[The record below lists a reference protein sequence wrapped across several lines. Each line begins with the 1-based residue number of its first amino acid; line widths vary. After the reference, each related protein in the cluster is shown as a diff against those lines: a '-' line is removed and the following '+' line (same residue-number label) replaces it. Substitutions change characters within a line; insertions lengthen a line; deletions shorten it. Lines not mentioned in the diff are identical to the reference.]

1 MITRLYHL
9 PKKEGDTGKLPVLL
23 IEQLPV
29 YIQKINE
36 EKNDGI
42 IIKEFYNLKLNED
55 CKRLPSFSMKMDEAE
70 YNEKDRII
78 GNTVFAVGIEIN
90 LEKDYEN
97 KTIELWRYERAIE
110 RLINEY
116 EGKNWIYL
124 EVTGVKE
131 NTISLEITCEK

>member
-1 MITRLYHL
+1 MKNFEDVYREL
-9 PKKEGDTGKLPVLL
+9 KEML

-29 YIQKINE
+29 YIQKFNE

-42 IIKEFYNLKLNED
+42 ILKDFYNTKLNED
-55 CKRLPSFSMKMDEAE
+55 CKRLPSFSLKMDEAE

-97 KTIELWRYERAIE
+97 KTVELWRYERAIE

-116 EGKNWIYL
+116 EGKNWIHL
-124 EVTGVKE
+124 KVTGVKK
-131 NTISLEITCEK
+131 NTISLRITCEE

>member
-1 MITRLYHL
+1 MKNFEDVHREL
-9 PKKEGDTGKLPVLL
+9 EEML

-42 IIKEFYNLKLNED
+42 ILKEFYNSKLNED
-55 CKRLPSFSMKMDEAE
+55 CKRRPSFSLKMNDAE
-70 YNEKDRII
+70 YDEKDRII

-116 EGKNWIYL
+116 KGKNWIYL
-124 EVTGVKE
+124 EVTGVKK
-131 NTISLEITCEK
+131 NTISLRITCEE

>member
-1 MITRLYHL
+1 MKNFEEVYRELEELFVT
-9 PKKEGDTGKLPVLL
+9 
-23 IEQLPV
+23 QLPV

-42 IIKEFYNLKLNED
+42 ILKELNKD
-55 CKRLPSFSMKMDEAE
+55 CKRHPSFNFKMETSE

-78 GNTVFAVGIEIN
+78 GNTVFEVGIEIN
-90 LEKDYEN
+90 LENDNEN

-110 RLINEY
+110 RLISEY

-124 EVTGVKE
+124 KVTGVKG
-131 NTISLEITCEK
+131 NTIRLKITCEE

>member
-1 MITRLYHL
+1 MKNFEDVYREL
-9 PKKEGDTGKLPVLL
+9 EEML

-42 IIKEFYNLKLNED
+42 ILKDFYNTKLNED
-55 CKRLPSFSMKMDEAE
+55 CKRLPSFGLKMDEAE
-70 YNEKDRII
+70 YDEKDRII

-90 LEKDYEN
+90 LENDYEN

-124 EVTGVKE
+124 EVTGVKK
-131 NTISLEITCEK
+131 NTISLRINCEE

>member
-1 MITRLYHL
+1 MKNFEDVYREL
-9 PKKEGDTGKLPVLL
+9 EEML

-29 YIQKINE
+29 FIQKINE

-42 IIKEFYNLKLNED
+42 ILKEFYNSKLNED

-70 YNEKDRII
+70 SNEKDRTI

-90 LEKDYEN
+90 LEKDYED

-124 EVTGVKE
+124 EVTGLKE
-131 NTISLEITCEK
+131 NTISLKIICEE

>member
-1 MITRLYHL
+1 MKNFEDVYREL
-9 PKKEGDTGKLPVLL
+9 EEML

-42 IIKEFYNLKLNED
+42 ILKEFYNSKLNED
-55 CKRLPSFSMKMDEAE
+55 CKRLPSFCMKMDEAE
-70 YNEKDRII
+70 SNEKDRTI
-78 GNTVFAVGIEIN
+78 GNTVFKVGIEIN

-131 NTISLEITCEK
+131 NTISLKITCEE

>member
-1 MITRLYHL
+1 MKNFEEVYRELEEMFT
-9 PKKEGDTGKLPVLL
+9 T
-23 IEQLPV
+23 QLPV

-42 IIKEFYNLKLNED
+42 ILKELNKD
-55 CKRLPSFSMKMDEAE
+55 CKRHPSFNFKMETSE

-78 GNTVFAVGIEIN
+78 GNTVFEVGIEIN
-90 LEKDYEN
+90 LENDNEN

-110 RLINEY
+110 RLISEY

-124 EVTGVKE
+124 KVTGVKG
-131 NTISLEITCEK
+131 NTIRLKITCEE

>member
-1 MITRLYHL
+1 MKNFEDVYRELEEMFITEL
-9 PKKEGDTGKLPVLL
+9 PA
-23 IEQLPV
+23 
-29 YIQKINE
+29 YIQKINK

-42 IIKEFYNLKLNED
+42 ILKEFYNTKLNED
-55 CKRLPSFSMKMDEAE
+55 CKRHPSFSFKMNNAE
-70 YNEKDRII
+70 YDEKDRII

-97 KTIELWRYERAIE
+97 KTIELWRYEKAIE

-124 EVTGVKE
+124 EVTGLKE
-131 NTISLEITCEK
+131 NTICLKITCEE

>member
-1 MITRLYHL
+1 MKNFEDVYREL
-9 PKKEGDTGKLPVLL
+9 EEML

-42 IIKEFYNLKLNED
+42 ILKEFYNSKLNED
-55 CKRLPSFSMKMDEAE
+55 CKRLPSFSLKMDDAE
-70 YNEKDRII
+70 YDEKDRII

-131 NTISLEITCEK
+131 NTISLKITCEE

>member
-1 MITRLYHL
+1 MKNFEDVYREL
-9 PKKEGDTGKLPVLL
+9 EDML

-42 IIKEFYNLKLNED
+42 ILKEFYNLKLNED
-55 CKRLPSFSMKMDEAE
+55 CKRLPSFSLKMDEAE
-70 YNEKDRII
+70 YDEKDRII
-78 GNTVFAVGIEIN
+78 GNTVFKVGIEIN

-124 EVTGVKE
+124 EVKGVKE
-131 NTISLEITCEK
+131 NTISLKITCEE

>member
-1 MITRLYHL
+1 MKNFEDVYREL
-9 PKKEGDTGKLPVLL
+9 EEML

-42 IIKEFYNLKLNED
+42 ILKDFYNSKLNED
-55 CKRLPSFSMKMDEAE
+55 CKRLPSFSLKMDEAE
-70 YNEKDRII
+70 YDEKDRII

-90 LEKDYEN
+90 LEKDNEN
-97 KTIELWRYERAIE
+97 KNIELWRYERAIE

-124 EVTGVKE
+124 KVTGVKK
-131 NTISLEITCEK
+131 NTISLRITCEE

>member
-1 MITRLYHL
+1 
-9 PKKEGDTGKLPVLL
+9 
-23 IEQLPV
+23 
-29 YIQKINE
+29 
-36 EKNDGI
+36 
-42 IIKEFYNLKLNED
+42 
-55 CKRLPSFSMKMDEAE
+55 MKMDEAE
-70 YNEKDRII
+70 YDEKDRII

-90 LEKDYEN
+90 LEKDYKN

-131 NTISLEITCEK
+131 NTISLKVTCEE

>member
-1 MITRLYHL
+1 MKNFEDVYREL
-9 PKKEGDTGKLPVLL
+9 EEML

-42 IIKEFYNLKLNED
+42 ILKEFYNSKLNED
-55 CKRLPSFSMKMDEAE
+55 CKRLPSFSLKMNDAE
-70 YNEKDRII
+70 YDEKDRIL

-97 KTIELWRYERAIE
+97 KTIEFWRYERAIE

-116 EGKNWIYL
+116 EGKNWIHL
-124 EVTGVKE
+124 KVTGVKK
-131 NTISLEITCEK
+131 NTISLRITCEE